1 MSEITEIKKDGSK
14 LVVELDEGGE
24 KFTFS
29 FDFVTKVT
37 RNYTQRAVKNFPQKL
52 LQWRY
57 QQSGSYGQHLV
68 IRVWENYMR
77 CGDINSMYK
86 MEKFIPYLHLIHTYY
101 LTNLPDECPPKY
113 AQWCED
119 NNTQIHACTY
129 KDWLASKIRE
139 TWLQPERDMYDKL
152 MEFDFSDYVQK
163 VYMDIQDKPT
173 ARLNFTKMMKVSFK
187 TFYLNFLSM
196 CNRSMYY
203 LQDKSEGD
211 DKPRP
216 DNWYEYINPERDIE
230 WNVNNLKSIANK
242 ERNDKITAFQT
253 LFKETIE
260 QLSNDKL
267 TIIVPTQMEEFND
280 ESKQQNNCVSY
291 YYHNSMAEHR
301 NMIYFIRRTRN
312 TKHSYITNRYSFSAN
327 ETVETRAVNNNTYN
341 DKDVTDLI
349 KEIDKK
355 IKNLVQEQR
364 ITVRC

>member
-1 MSEITEIKKDGSK
+1 MSNITDIKKDGSK
-14 LVVELDEGGE
+14 LVVELTEGDE

-37 RNYTQRAVKNFPQKL
+37 RNYTKRVVKNFPEKL
-52 LQWRY
+52 EQWRL
-57 QQSGSYGQHLV
+57 QQSGTYGQHLV
-68 IRVWENYMR
+68 IRTWKDYMFR
-77 CGDINSMYK
+77 GDMTEMYK
-86 MEKFIPYLHLIHTYY
+86 MEKFIPYLHLIRTYY
-101 LTNLPDECPPKY
+101 LSNLPDECPPKY
-113 AQWCED
+113 ALWCED
-119 NNTQIHACTY
+119 NNEFICEPTY
-129 KDWLASKIRE
+129 KNWLSSKIRE
-139 TWLQPERDMYDKL
+139 TWLQPEREMYDKL
-152 MEFDFSDYVQK
+152 MEFDCSDYVNN
-163 VYMDIQDKPT
+163 VYRDIEDKPT

-196 CNRSMYY
+196 LNHSIYY
-203 LQDKSEGD
+203 LQDRSEED

-253 LFKETIE
+253 LFKETLE
-260 QLSNDKL
+260 KLSNDKL

-312 TKHSYITNRYSFSAN
+312 TKHSYITNRYSFSAK
-327 ETVETRAVNNNTYN
+327 ETVETRAVNNNTYS
-341 DKDVTDLI
+341 DKDVTTLI
-349 KEIDKK
+349 AEIDKK
-355 IKNLVQEQR
+355 LKNFVEEQH
-364 ITVRC
+364 ITVE